1 MFGATERRNLRTAML
16 TRAEGLDKGYFDRI
30 YHTERFFSGYA
41 RLSSLNFVLSSSR
54 IKSVNFTSSLQLKTH
69 AIQKNCAQTKIKQH
83 SCRSNKSK
91 FYFKNDLQKTTKLVS
106 NL

>member
-54 IKSVNFTSSLQLKTH
+54 IKGVRVILL
-69 AIQKNCAQTKIKQH
+69 
-83 SCRSNKSK
+83 
-91 FYFKNDLQKTTKLVS
+91 LVF
-106 NL
+106 N